1 MSNQLAISNQVD
13 SLISQN
19 QIISFSKIDLICL
32 DLSIYHKL
40 QQIHQISQFF
50 QVQNVIF
57 YTKLWKSMTF
67 HYCGMIFGKKLLIV
81 WHLGQKYDICQEVW
95 QLPCLWTSVVVLLI
109 QNKILFSDKKSS
121 LWKFCWF
128 VQLNSLKAALKQY
141 CANRYV
147 LHYYYWEM
155 CEINPQFLTK
165 LDYTDFWIIGFYVL
179 QCSF

>member
-67 HYCGMIFGKKLLIV
+67 HLFCMTFGGKVRIV
-81 WHLGQKYDICQEVW
+81 WHLGQKYDICKKVW
-95 QLPCLWTSVVVLLI
+95 RLPCLFWDRTPIVR
-109 QNKILFSDKKSS
+109 NFSKKKWGIFSNI
-121 LWKFCWF
+121 WGFF
-128 VQLNSLKAALKQY
+128 LNG
-141 CANRYV
+141 N
-147 LHYYYWEM
+147 
-155 CEINPQFLTK
+155 F
-165 LDYTDFWIIGFYVL
+165 
-179 QCSF
+179 